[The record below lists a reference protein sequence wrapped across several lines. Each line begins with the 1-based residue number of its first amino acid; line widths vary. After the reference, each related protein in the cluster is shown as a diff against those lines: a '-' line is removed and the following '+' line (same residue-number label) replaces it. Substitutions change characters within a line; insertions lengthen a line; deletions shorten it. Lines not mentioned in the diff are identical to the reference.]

1 MAASILIIEDD
12 ITFGIMLKTWLS
24 KKGFTVDTAS
34 SIAHARKQLL
44 NHAYGLVLSDLRLP
58 DGDGIQLLEWM
69 NGKKLHLPLII
80 MTGYAEVQ
88 TAVTAIKS
96 GASDDISKPVNPDE
110 LLKKIND
117 ALANP
122 QPATNEIPKKKTSS
136 PEHPA
141 GNHHPN
147 HQAWQEN
154 FLEGN
159 SEAAKQLYNYVRL
172 VAPTSMSVLINGAS
186 GTGKEYVAHRIHQL
200 SDRADKPFIAIDCGS
215 IPKELAASEFFGHVK
230 GSFTGALT
238 NKTGAFVAANGG
250 TIFLDEIGNLSY
262 EVQVQLLR
270 ALQERRVRPVGSIEE
285 IEVNIRFISATNED
299 LQLAI
304 KKGAFREDLY
314 HRINEFT
321 LKMPSLKE
329 RKEDI
334 LLFANFFL
342 DQANK
347 ELGKHLLGFDFK
359 AAETIQNYQWPGNL
373 RQLKNTVRR
382 ATLLAQNDYIG
393 ISDLGYDMKE
403 EPLGNV
409 SFPLRDEKREKEQI
423 LEALQQTNNNKS
435 KAAVLLGIDRKTL
448 YNKLKLYNIE
458 A

>member
-1 MAASILIIEDD
+1 MASSLLIVEDD
-12 ITFGIMLKTWLS
+12 LTFSTMLKTWLK
-24 KKGFTVDTAS
+24 KKGFEVETAS
-34 SIAHARKQLL
+34 TQARARKLL
-44 NHAYGLVLSDLRLP
+44 AEQPFDLILSDLRLP
-58 DGDGIQLLEWM
+58 DKDGMTLLSWLREQS
-69 NGKKLHLPLII
+69 NQVPFII
-80 MTGYAEVQ
+80 MTGYAEIQ
-88 TAVTAIKS
+88 SAVKAIKE
-96 GASDDISKPVNPDE
+96 GATDYISKPVQPDE
-110 LLKKIND
+110 LLKKIKEAIN
-117 ALANP
+117 
-122 QPATNEIPKKKTSS
+122 T
-136 PEHPA
+136 EHASAEEEEA
-141 GNHHPN
+141 GIS
-147 HQAWQEN
+147 QQN
-154 FLEGN
+154 FLEGE
-159 SEAAKQLYNYVRL
+159 SEAAHQLYNYVNL
-172 VAPTSMSVLINGAS
+172 VAPTQMSVLINGAS
-186 GTGKEYVAHRIHQL
+186 GTGKEYVAHRIHRL
-200 SDRADKPFIAIDCGS
+200 SKRAGKPFIAIDCGS
-215 IPKELAASEFFGHVK
+215 IPKDLAASEFFGHVK
-230 GSFTGALT
+230 GSFTGAF
-238 NKTGAFVAANGG
+238 NDKVGAFEEANGG
-250 TIFLDEIGNLSY
+250 TLFLDEIGNLSY

-270 ALQERRVRPVGSIEE
+270 ALQERRIRRIGSSKE
-285 IEVNIRFISATNED
+285 IEVDVRLISATNEN
-299 LQLAI
+299 LKEAI
-304 KKGAFREDLY
+304 AKGNFREDLY

-321 LKMPSLKE
+321 LYMPSLKE
-329 RKEDI
+329 RKDDI